1 VFERVHTQVVAAA
14 DLRMMSGMMTHGSAP
29 GPAVGSS
36 TALTCTPDPRLA
48 LLEFEWTCGG
58 DVTRISI
65 QTLDDGDIALCEA
78 LRLEPTFD
86 GSETE
91 LRCASRELM
100 HAIARIHVNTP
111 IHLELEQTKD
121 AGVRVTT
128 LDVDHSAMHGLIGT
142 IHIGSTSG
150 SSSATPPNGTVRDDA
165 RRCSSRIRLTLGDAR
180 WTLFKRMAS
189 DGAVFFIF
197 REQLVAVLHM
207 ANGGSRIA
215 AWGAAEHSRI

>member
-1 VFERVHTQVVAAA
+1 
-14 DLRMMSGMMTHGSAP
+14 MSTMMTHGSAP
-29 GPAVGSS
+29 VPAVGSTA
-36 TALTCTPDPRLA
+36 TALTCTPDPRRA

-58 DVTRISI
+58 DVTRVSI
-65 QTLDDGDIALCEA
+65 QTLDDGDDA
-78 LRLEPTFD
+78 LREASGHEPTFD

-111 IHLELEQTKD
+111 IHLELEQTEG
-121 AGVRVTT
+121 AGVRATT

-142 IHIGSTSG
+142 IHIGSSASG
-150 SSSATPPNGTVRDDA
+150 STAANPNGKGRDDA
-165 RRCSSRIRLTLGDAR
+165 RRRSRIRLTLGDAR

-215 AWGAAEHSRI
+215 AWGAAEL